1 MKYLKAVVLNSEVFV
16 TKLILVE
23 RQNDVFLAKIVVQY
37 LALHSFDGSGE
48 NDSSMLL
55 VRDEVQL
62 LEVNRKQNAHVAFCW
77 FQLTFPPLPFA
88 SVSLIHYCSELVA
101 VSYSRCFAVYV
112 NLGKGTFLALQ
123 YVYLC

>member
-62 LEVNRKQNAHVAFCW
+62 LEVNRKQNAHVAF
-77 FQLTFPPLPFA
+77 
-88 SVSLIHYCSELVA
+88 SVTGCNGRPKSVFGSLVVPGA
-101 VSYSRCFAVYV
+101 VSC
-112 NLGKGTFLALQ
+112 
-123 YVYLC
+123 LCRVSDIFCWVSDRSNCTVEC